1 MQETVMM
8 NSPQNMTEPSARRR
22 RGRLQL
28 MMLLALVI
36 GPMLLATAMFY
47 GGFWVPEGRSY
58 HGELIGGKYS
68 QAQLGIP
75 FEVGKGWQLLVTA
88 PDECAEDCQQ
98 LVYLARQ
105 INIGLGRE
113 ASRANHGVALSSPLP
128 VELSEQWQREYPR
141 LLRYPLELP
150 AYEKI
155 VPDDQAAQLWI
166 VDPLGNLVLRY
177 SPGANGKDILLD
189 LRLLLKLSNIG

>member
-1 MQETVMM
+1 
-8 NSPQNMTEPSARRR
+8 
-22 RGRLQL
+22 
-28 MMLLALVI
+28 MLLALVI

-75 FEVGKGWQLLVTA
+75 FEAGRGWHLLVTA
-88 PDECAEDCQQ
+88 PGDCAEDCQK

-113 ASRANHGVALSSPLP
+113 ASRANHGLAVGNPLP
-128 VELSEQWQREYPR
+128 VELSEKWAREYPR
-141 LLRYPLELP
+141 LLRYPLEIQV
-150 AYEKI
+150 YGKI
-155 VPDDQAAQLWI
+155 ARDGSAAQLWI

-177 SPGANGKDILLD
+177 LPEANGKDILQD

>member
-1 MQETVMM
+1 MRETVMM
-8 NSPQNMTEPSARRR
+8 NSSQSQTEPGRQRRS
-22 RGRLQL
+22 GRLQL
-28 MMLLALVI
+28 ILLLALVI

-47 GGFWVPEGRSY
+47 GRFWVPEGRSY
-58 HGELIGGKYS
+58 HGEMIGGEYS
-68 QAQLGIP
+68 LVQLGIP
-75 FEVGKGWQLLVTA
+75 FVADKGWQLLVSA
-88 PDECAEDCQQ
+88 PGECGEDCQQ

-105 INIGLGRE
+105 INIGLGRD
-113 ASRANHGVALSSPLP
+113 ASRASHGVAVSNPLP
-128 VELSEQWQREYPR
+128 VELSEKWQREYPR

-155 VPDDQAAQLWI
+155 VPGDQAAQLWI

-177 SPGANGKDILLD
+177 PPGVNGKEILQD

>member
-1 MQETVMM
+1 MRETVMM
-8 NSPQNMTEPSARRR
+8 NSPQNLTEPSTRRR
-22 RGRLQL
+22 SGRLQL
-28 MMLLALVI
+28 LLLLALVI

-47 GGFWVPEGRSY
+47 GGFWVPEGRNY
-58 HGELIGGKYS
+58 HGELIGGRYS
-68 QAQLGIP
+68 QAQLGVP
-75 FEVGKGWQLLVTA
+75 FETGAGWQLLVTA
-88 PDECAEDCQQ
+88 PDVCAEDCQQ

-113 ASRANHGVALSSPLP
+113 ASRANHGVAVGSPLP

-141 LLRYPLELP
+141 LRRYPLALP

-155 VPDDQAAQLWI
+155 VPEDQTAQLWI

-177 SPGANGKDILLD
+177 SPGTNGKDILLD

>member
-1 MQETVMM
+1 MM
-8 NSPQNMTEPSARRR
+8 NSPQNLTEPNAQRRS
-22 RGRLQL
+22 GRLQL

-47 GGFWVPEGRSY
+47 GRFWVPEGRSY
-58 HGELIGGKYS
+58 HGELIGGEYS

-75 FEVGKGWQLLVTA
+75 FEAGKGWQLLVSA
-88 PDECAEDCQQ
+88 PGQCAEDCQQ

-113 ASRANHGVALSSPLP
+113 ASRANHALAVSSPLP
-128 VELSEQWQREYPR
+128 VELNEKWLREYPR
-141 LLRYPLELP
+141 LLRYSLELQ
-150 AYEKI
+150 AYDQI
-155 VPDDQAAQLWI
+155 VPADQTAQLWI

-177 SPGANGKDILLD
+177 SPGINGKDVLKD